1 MHRCNVSIPHISI
14 HTRLRIYSS
23 AFANFLIQIYRLTVI
38 ECVPRKERQN
48 AITFRVLGL
57 RIEILIQ
64 RNTGSIEYSELII
77 STKLS
82 SVLLIL
88 FRTDRFRQIS
98 IIEDALRLTV
108 VTKYNLGRQ
117 GICRVINRYIS
128 NPVQQF
134 DQVNLNLTSYKV
146 RFTSIKDRFRCN
158 NIVIAIFSDLGPKF
172 LINRLVPRQTEF
184 LVVNAKLNLPLL

>member
-1 MHRCNVSIPHISI
+1 MHRCNVAIPHISI

-23 AFANFLIQIYRLTVI
+23 AFADFLIQIYRLTVI
-38 ECVPRKERQN
+38 KCVPREERQN

-64 RNTGSIEYSELII
+64 RNTGRIEYSELII

-88 FRTDRFRQIS
+88 FRTDGFRQIS
-98 IIEDALRLTV
+98 IVEDALRLTV

-134 DQVNLNLTSYKV
+134 DQVNLDLTSYKV

-158 NIVIAIFSDLGPKF
+158 NIVITILSNLGPKF

-184 LVVNAKLNLPLL
+184 LVVNAQLNLPFL